1 MELISIATV
10 RFKYH
15 SEYGT
20 LDILYIFVRVH
31 FCTLR
36 FSSDL
41 DILVSFKSMKI
52 PNLVLTYIHTKHI
65 YLLLFIDLFSIEL

>member
-1 MELISIATV
+1 MELISVASV

-15 SEYGT
+15 SEYRT